1 MMKVIS
7 VFSLVILL
15 TVGNSALYS
24 QSSQALNAF
33 ESKDYASVVKNLKN
47 NTKVKNDAELLMIR
61 GMAYTELGMASFAL
75 SDLARAK
82 TLGTEDSN
90 LPLYLGKTY
99 FLQGRYSEALKWFSR
114 YLGTDSKNGLEEND
128 PVYRMIRQANAAPQ
142 IPSNEQIIV
151 EYPEGAIN
159 TIDDNVRPVFSRT
172 ANNKFYYT
180 NVTADSKDIVGMEF
194 SNGKWSTPANL
205 PKAINV
211 IGDNVLEDI
220 SGDGQVLFFMNTQGK
235 KQFSLY
241 NKRESIDKN
250 IFFQAPYFPHLGDK
264 DLQIVDDKTIV
275 FASRRPDSYGGYDI
289 YVSQYKNDRW
299 SDPINAGK
307 NINSKFNEVSP
318 FLTSDG
324 TALYFSSDRIESLG
338 GYDIFL
344 SNRSSVKS
352 KGYKL
357 AENLGSPIN
366 SPGDDLHFRVDANGI
381 RSTFCSNRSGGKGGL
396 DIYMTY
402 LNVPVAK
409 AIVDAGHLAFINYD
423 VESDAPDKEIQEVA
437 SVDQNKNPLSTTP
450 TTTKQGPAVDTPK
463 KVKEEQPSRSDIAEQ
478 KKREKEE
485 ARAKKEKE
493 DLAKKEQAKAK
504 KEQEDLARKELEA
517 KENEAREQKK
527 REDIAAKEKQA
538 REKKEK
544 EAKVAYVDP
553 VKKNTPSTTSV
564 PSTQPS
570 KSSTTKKTTSP
581 TKTKKEKRKDAK
593 NPVATITTVSI
604 PTIYYTS
611 DDDLLNIENRNKLDS
626 IAKYIRLID
635 NSMVELTNFSA
646 VNPRKEYELFFSV
659 NDLDRVVEY
668 LIDKGVSKDRMII
681 NSVGSEYPYI
691 EKHIG
696 GQANADLLKLNQ
708 RVEIE
713 LYNLGNEITVNREIV
728 EVPPSKKSRK
738 YQIFKTVKDDVH
750 YRLLFEET
758 SRIFKNRVLTYY
770 DDIIITKHLDDDMYL
785 YALGFYQTYDSAIR
799 VQNDMISKN
808 LPNTQIVPFY
818 GSKRLTDREVLK
830 LVPSHSNLRPYM
842 DKMQ

>member
-15 TVGNSALYS
+15 ILGNSALYS
-24 QSSQALNAF
+24 QSSQVKNAF
-33 ESKDYASVVKNLKN
+33 DSKDYASVIDHLKN
-47 NTKVKNDAELLMIR
+47 KTKIKNDAELLMLR

-82 TLGTEDSN
+82 TLGTEDPN

-99 FLQGRYSEALKWFSR
+99 FLQGRYSDALKWLSR

-128 PVYRMIRQANAAPQ
+128 PVYRMIRQANAASR
-142 IPSNEQIIV
+142 IPSNDQIIV

-180 NVTADSKDIVGMEF
+180 NITPDSKKIVGMEF
-194 SNGKWSTPANL
+194 SEGKWSTPANL

-211 IGDNVLEDI
+211 IGDNTLEDI

-299 SDPINAGK
+299 SDPINAGQ

-324 TALYFSSDRIESLG
+324 SALYFSSDRIESLG

-357 AENLGSPIN
+357 AKNLGSPIN
-366 SPGDDLHFRVDANGI
+366 SPGDDLHFRVDGNGI
-381 RSTFCSNRSGGKGGL
+381 RSTFCSDRSGGKGGL

-409 AIVDAGHLAFINYD
+409 AIVDAGHLAFIKYD
-423 VESDAPDKEIQEVA
+423 IESDTPDNEIQEVA
-437 SVDQNKNPLSTTP
+437 SVEQDRKPIATTP
-450 TTTKQGPAVDTPK
+450 PPTKQEPVVDTPK
-463 KVKEEQPSRSDIAEQ
+463 KVKEEKPSRSDIANQ

-485 ARAKKEKE
+485 A
-493 DLAKKEQAKAK
+493 KAR
-504 KEQEDLARKELEA
+504 KEQEEIAKKELEA
-517 KENEAREQKK
+517 KEKEAREQKK
-527 REDIAAKEKQA
+527 REEIAAKEKQA
-538 REKKEK
+538 REKKKKEE

-553 VKKNTPSTTSV
+553 VKKDTPSTAT
-564 PSTQPS
+564 TTEPS
-570 KSSTTKKTTSP
+570 KTITTQKTTP
-581 TKTKKEKRKDAK
+581 TAKTKKEIRKEAK
-593 NPVATITTVSI
+593 NPVAKITNVSI

-611 DDDLLNIENRNKLDS
+611 EDDFLNIENRNKLDT

-659 NDLDRVVEY
+659 NDLDRMVEY
-668 LIDKGVSKDRMII
+668 LIDKGVGKDRMII

-691 EKHIG
+691 EKHTG
-696 GQANADLLKLNQ
+696 SQTSDDLLKLNQ

-713 LYNLGNEITVNREIV
+713 LYNLGSGISVNREIV
-728 EVPPSKKSRK
+728 AVPPSKKARK

-770 DDIIITKHLDDDMYL
+770 DDIIITKQLDDENYL

-808 LPNTQIVPFY
+808 LPNTEIVPFY